1 MELLESFGIIPL
13 ESVLRTV
20 LELDAKLGSFETVRK
35 SKGFDFRFLI

>member
-20 LELDAKLGSFETVRK
+20 LELAAKLGGFKTVQK
-35 SKGFDFRFLI
+35 SKGFTISQN